1 LTRALITGGAGFI
14 GLHLAR
20 RLVELGVDVDLV
32 DDFSR
37 GPEDAELD
45 SLRARPGVRMI
56 RRDLRVADALDDLGA
71 DFAYVFHLAAIVGVR
86 RVVRQPYAVLD
97 DNVAM
102 LRAAVSLARRQTAL
116 ERLVFVST
124 SEVYAGTLASS
135 TLAFPTPEATP
146 LTVAALT
153 EPRSAY
159 MLSKIYGEA
168 MCHHAAVPFTIV
180 RPHNVY
186 GPRMG
191 LAHVIPELLQR
202 AHAAAPGESL
212 EVASMDHRRTFCFVD
227 DAVEMLWRAASS
239 PGCRNA
245 TLNLGADRPEVSIGE
260 LARLIVET
268 VDKPLEIV
276 GLPATAGSPAR
287 RCPDTSRMTALT
299 GYTAQVDLATGVA
312 RTYDWYRRCLFDR
325 EQALSREL

>member
-1 LTRALITGGAGFI
+1 MRCSTTTWRCCAP
-14 GLHLAR
+14 R
-20 RLVELGVDVDLV
+20 
-32 DDFSR
+32 S
-37 GPEDAELD
+37 
-45 SLRARPGVRMI
+45 
-56 RRDLRVADALDDLGA
+56 
-71 DFAYVFHLAAIVGVR
+71 
-86 RVVRQPYAVLD
+86 
-97 DNVAM
+97 
-102 LRAAVSLARRQTAL
+102 SLARRQTAL
-116 ERLVFVST
+116 ERLVFLST

-135 TLAFPTPEATP
+135 TLPFPTPEATP

-168 MCHHAAVPFTIV
+168 MCHHAAVPFTIL

-212 EVASMDHRRTFCFVD
+212 EVASLDHRRTFCFVD

-239 PGCRNA
+239 PSCRDA
-245 TLNLGADRPEVSIGE
+245 TLNLGVDRPEVSIGD
-260 LARLIVET
+260 LARLIVGT
-268 VDKPLEIV
+268 VGKPLEIV

-287 RCPDTSRMTALT
+287 RCPDTSRMTALI
-299 GYTAQVDLATGVA
+299 GYTAQVELATGVR
-312 RTYDWYRRCLFDR
+312 RTYDWYYRRVFDR
-325 EQALSREL
+325 EPALSREL